1 MSDQRTGSDH
11 GNGEGIE
18 PVGSSE
24 VLPVVRPAPRTRLS
38 AEEVGLMPLGD
49 HLEELRKR
57 LIWGLVGLAVPLVL
71 GLTYWRPIMEFLLE
85 PANAALHRKN
95 IPPAFQVTTFFE
107 LFNSALKLSF
117 IIALIAGGPWLLYQL
132 WLFIAPGLY
141 KHERRFAYIVGPLS
155 MLLTICSGLFMYYA
169 MLPVVL
175 AFFVGFNASLGVHAP
190 EPKPTPPGVTLAPI
204 AVLET
209 DPVSPPP
216 GTMWVNTGLNQLR
229 IAVGPAKVDEN
240 AKGED
245 AKAEQTKK
253 DSKDTS
259 KDSNDDKPVPTVDI
273 RGIWLTGGELVSQQY
288 RIADYVSM
296 IFGFGLAF
304 AAGFQMPVAVL
315 LLGWAHIV
323 NVKLLT
329 KYRKHAIMVCAI
341 LGAVLTPA
349 DPISMLVM
357 AVPLYLLFELGVI
370 LLRVLP
376 ASRVAGKSAQ
386 EDHDTHTSPAPGRG
400 ESQEEP
406 PDA

>member
-1 MSDQRTGSDH
+1 MSDHSTGSDQ

-18 PVGSSE
+18 PSGSPE

-57 LIWGLVGLAVPLVL
+57 LIWGMVGLAVPLVL
-71 GLTYWRPIMEFLLE
+71 GLKYWRPIMEFLLE
-85 PANAALHRKN
+85 PANAALHREDLA
-95 IPPAFQVTTFFE
+95 PAFQVTTFFE

-141 KHERRFAYIVGPLS
+141 KHERRYAYIVGPLS

-175 AFFVGFNASLGVHAP
+175 AFFVGFNGSLRIHTAP
-190 EPKPTPPGVTLAPI
+190 PKPLPSGVTLAPI
-204 AVLET
+204 PILAV
-209 DPVSPPP
+209 DPEGPAP

-240 AKGED
+240 AKGEG
-245 AKAEQTKK
+245 AKEEQAKK
-253 DSKDTS
+253 DSKD
-259 KDSNDDKPVPTVDI
+259 NGGDKPVPTVDI